1 MDNQTDKKIEEVLYE
16 ERYRKTN
23 RQILGT
29 FDYENLLNIFILN
42 EFSVFFFDW
51 LCRMGSNYD
60 YVLGG
65 RYAYLSMY
73 NRILYF

>member
-1 MDNQTDKKIEEVLYE
+1 MDIQTDKKIEEVLYE

-23 RQILGT
+23 GQILGT
-29 FDYENLLNIFILN
+29 FDYENLLNILILD
-42 EFSVFFFDW
+42 EFLFCFDS

-65 RYAYLSMY
+65 RYAYLSVY

>member
-1 MDNQTDKKIEEVLYE
+1 MDIQTVRKIEEVLYE

-29 FDYENLLNIFILN
+29 FDCENVLNILRLD
-42 EFSVFFFDW
+42 EFLFCFDS

-65 RYAYLSMY
+65 RYAYLSVY

>member
-1 MDNQTDKKIEEVLYE
+1 MDIQTDKKIEEVLYE
-16 ERYRKTN
+16 ERYRKPN

-29 FDYENLLNIFILN
+29 FAYENLLNILILD
-42 EFSVFFFDW
+42 EFLFCFDS

-65 RYAYLSMY
+65 RYAYLSVY
-73 NRILYF
+73 SRILYF

>member
-1 MDNQTDKKIEEVLYE
+1 MDIQTDRKIEEVLYE

-29 FDYENLLNIFILN
+29 FDYENLLNILILD
-42 EFSVFFFDW
+42 EFLFCFDS

-65 RYAYLSMY
+65 RYVYLSVY

>member
-1 MDNQTDKKIEEVLYE
+1 MDIQTNRKIEEVLYK
-16 ERYRKTN
+16 ERYRKPN

-29 FDYENLLNIFILN
+29 FDYENLLNILILD
-42 EFSVFFFDW
+42 EFLFCFDS
-51 LCRMGSNYD
+51 LCRMRSNYD

-65 RYAYLSMY
+65 RYAYLSVY

>member
-1 MDNQTDKKIEEVLYE
+1 MDIQTDRKIEEVLYE

-23 RQILGT
+23 KQILGT
-29 FDYENLLNIFILN
+29 IDNENVLNILRL
-42 EFSVFFFDW
+42 VFACVDS

>member
-1 MDNQTDKKIEEVLYE
+1 MDIQTEREIEEVLYE

-29 FDYENLLNIFILN
+29 FAYENLLNILILD
-42 EFSVFFFDW
+42 EFLFCFDS

-65 RYAYLSMY
+65 RYAYLSVY

>member
-1 MDNQTDKKIEEVLYE
+1 MDIQTDRKIEEVLYE
-16 ERYRKTN
+16 ERKTN

-29 FDYENLLNIFILN
+29 FDYETLLNILILD
-42 EFSVFFFDW
+42 EFLFCFDS

-65 RYAYLSMY
+65 RYVYLSVY

>member
-1 MDNQTDKKIEEVLYE
+1 MDIQTDRKIEEVLYE

-23 RQILGT
+23 GQILGT
-29 FDYENLLNIFILN
+29 FDNETLLNIFILD
-42 EFSVFFFDW
+42 EVLFCFDS

-65 RYAYLSMY
+65 RYAYLSVY

>member
-1 MDNQTDKKIEEVLYE
+1 MDIQTDRKIEEVLYE

-29 FDYENLLNIFILN
+29 FDYENLLNILILD
-42 EFSVFFFDW
+42 EVLFCFDS
-51 LCRMGSNYD
+51 LYRMGSNYD

>member
-1 MDNQTDKKIEEVLYE
+1 MDIQTVRKIEEVLHE

-29 FDYENLLNIFILN
+29 FAYENLLNILLLDDFL
-42 EFSVFFFDW
+42 FCFDS

-65 RYAYLSMY
+65 RYAYLSVY

>member
-1 MDNQTDKKIEEVLYE
+1 MDIQTDRKIEEVLYE

-29 FDYENLLNIFILN
+29 FNYENFLNILILD
-42 EFSVFFFDW
+42 EFLFRFDS

-65 RYAYLSMY
+65 RYAYLSVY

>member
-1 MDNQTDKKIEEVLYE
+1 MDIQTDRKIEEVLYE

-29 FDYENLLNIFILN
+29 FDNETLLNILILD
-42 EFSVFFFDW
+42 EVLFCFDS

-65 RYAYLSMY
+65 RYVYLSVY

>member
-1 MDNQTDKKIEEVLYE
+1 MDIQTDRKIEEVLYE
-16 ERYRKTN
+16 ERKTN

-29 FDYENLLNIFILN
+29 FDNETLLNILILD
-42 EFSVFFFDW
+42 EFFFCFDS

>member
-1 MDNQTDKKIEEVLYE
+1 MDIQTDRKIEEVLYE

-29 FDYENLLNIFILN
+29 FDYENLLNILILD
-42 EFSVFFFDW
+42 EFLFCFDS